1 MKIITS
7 LTIVL
12 LLAFSCKSTSKP
24 MNSDNPIPPSNVK
37 TYSKGEGNQEKI
49 VFDMIISFISK
60 GEGLDYKLVEK
71 IDATI
76 NDFNKKNKTKI
87 TPEIVSWGREGE
99 KDYNFILKNLSTPLQ
114 KEFINSIEG
123 AIGKTD
129 MAHITFNHES
139 VHKR

>member
-1 MKIITS
+1 MKTITT
-7 LTIVL
+7 LTLIL
-12 LLAFSCKSTSKP
+12 LIAFSCKSTSKP
-24 MNSDNPIPPSNVK
+24 MNSDNPIPPPDVK
-37 TYSKGEGNQEKI
+37 TYTKGGSNQEKI
-49 VFDMIISFISK
+49 IFDMIVSFISK

-71 IDATI
+71 IDAAI

-87 TPEIVSWGREGE
+87 APEILSWGREGE

-114 KEFINSIEG
+114 KEFINRIEE

-129 MAHITFNHES
+129 MAHITFNQES

>member
-1 MKIITS
+1 
-7 LTIVL
+7 
-12 LLAFSCKSTSKP
+12 
-24 MNSDNPIPPSNVK
+24 K
-37 TYSKGEGNQEKI
+37 TYTKGGGNQEKI

-76 NDFNKKNKTKI
+76 NDFNTKNKTKV
-87 TPEIVSWGREGE
+87 TPEIVNWGREGE

-114 KEFINSIEG
+114 KEFINSIEK